1 MIAALLRRDLAQFFP
16 FTASGAALPVIF
28 FIAVA
33 MLYPFAVGPDAG
45 RRARPGGGGVGFAAR
60 GAAVRARARRGARAK
75 ARSCACAA

>member
-45 RRARPGGGGVGFAAR
+45 LLARTGRGVVWIAAQQ
-60 GAAVRARARRGARAK
+60 AAVRPHAKQVARDK
-75 ARSCACAA
+75 